1 MALVA
6 TIGGALLLAKLLVRD
21 RSGEARDEIDVASIL
36 QRRHLR
42 MRSRP
47 FLGGQILVLAGSV
60 ELDLRSVLP
69 APTGIEIE
77 VLVIAGLLR
86 IVLPPDWRREIGLTT
101 RAASIDSIATP
112 PESDAPLFRLVGQAW
127 LSRVEVV
134 GRGVPS
140 AVTSPAYPG

>member
-1 MALVA
+1 ML
-6 TIGGALLLAKLLVRD
+6 TKLLVRD

-47 FLGGQILVLAGSV
+47 FLGGQILVLVGSV
-60 ELDLRSVLP
+60 ELDLRRVLP

-77 VLVIAGLLR
+77 VLVIGGMLR
-86 IVLPPDWRREIGLTT
+86 VVVPPGWRRDIGLTT
-101 RAASIDSIATP
+101 RAASIDLIETP

-134 GRGVPS
+134 ERGVPS
-140 AVTSPAYPG
+140 AVTSPAF